1 MIRGVIVK
9 VVRPNRVKRSYTQFL
24 AAPPAGV
31 FPVLCPV
38 REEEWVPGWEPELVI
53 SGSGVAEEDCMFVT
67 PADPAAAIWI
77 VTRYDRAAHELTM
90 YKVTPGHTVG
100 RLDVALDSDGKGGT
114 EAEVSYEY
122 TSLGPAGDAFLD
134 DFTEEWY
141 RGFMQGWELAL
152 NHYLETGEKIP

>member
-1 MIRGVIVK
+1 MKIT
-9 VVRPNRVKRSYTQFL
+9 RPNRAKRSHKQSL
-24 AAPPAGV
+24 AAPPAAV
-31 FPVLCPV
+31 FSLLCPV

-53 SGSGVAEEDCMFVT
+53 SESEVAEEDCVFVT
-67 PADPAAAIWI
+67 PGEPAAAIWI
-77 VTRYDRAAHELTM
+77 VTRHDPAAHRLTM

-100 RLDVALDSDGKGGT
+100 RLDIALDDDGKGGT

-122 TSLGPAGDAFLD
+122 TSLGPAGDAFLE

-152 NHYLETGEKIP
+152 NHYLKTGDKIAS